1 MRRRFSQRTPF
12 SVKTPSCR
20 PIVFVFLALLLW
32 ITPVRSFGDTPKPDP
47 EARRK
52 AHHEMEKRV
61 AKRIASFKGKV
72 FLFAKNIDTG
82 ESFGVMPDERVRTAS
97 TIKVPI
103 MVEVFA
109 QVAEGKLKW
118 TDELSIVRRN
128 ENEDG
133 GVLFEFTP
141 GVKIPVRD
149 AMRMMIVVSDNIATN
164 ILLERITTD
173 AVNAR
178 LESLGFKELRSLRK
192 IGGGSDAKVREE
204 RQLQKF
210 GIGIATPREMVR
222 LLEMMERGELVSP
235 EASKEM
241 IAVLKRQQFHDGI
254 GRRLKGIE
262 MATKPGALDHLRSDI
277 GIFYTKAGRVVM
289 AVTCEDI
296 PDVDYRSDAEGHLML
311 ADLSEML
318 LDGLATR

>member
-1 MRRRFSQRTPF
+1 M
-12 SVKTPSCR
+12 KTPSR
-20 PIVFVFLALLLW
+20 RRTLPGLLLLFLL
-32 ITPVRSFGDTPKPDP
+32 TLPAFSVADTPKTDDATRKK
-47 EARRK
+47 ARR
-52 AHHEMEKRV
+52 EMEKRV
-61 AKRIASFKGKV
+61 AKRIAGFKGKV

-118 TDELSIVRRN
+118 TDELPIVRRN

-133 GVLFEFTP
+133 GILFEFTP

-149 AMRMMIVVSDNIATN
+149 AMRLMVVVSDNIATN

-178 LESLGFKELRSLRK
+178 LEALGFKEIRSLRK
-192 IGGGSDAKVREE
+192 IGGGADAKVREE

-296 PDVDYRSDAEGHLML
+296 PDVDYRSEAEGHLML